1 MGNADRNMFMTARQ
15 SDAPRSKLARARSA
29 SIAMLLAAAVAGCS
43 LFHHGE
49 SPQQRFIDELNRG
62 NAAQASQT
70 WLNMSERDREAL
82 SHNQGFKP
90 QLTQKEVEEAVERQ
104 AERRAEAGVTDPD
117 STGIDDSVTPDP
129 ENGDIT
135 TQMIEQPGVQADP
148 NANGLSSL
156 PKLTAPDQ
164 APASLEESPQ

>member
-1 MGNADRNMFMTARQ
+1 MANANTYT
-15 SDAPRSKLARARSA
+15 SKPGRGRGDPASTLARARSV

-49 SPQQRFIDELNRG
+49 SQQQKFIDELNRG
-62 NAAQASQT
+62 NGAQASQT
-70 WLNMSERDREAL
+70 WLNMSEQDREAL

-104 AERRAEAGVTDPD
+104 AEHRAEAGVTDPD

-135 TQMIEQPGVQADP
+135 TQMIEQPGVQVDP